1 MSVYESGTYNFSM
14 DIDEV
19 IQEATEMIGGEP
31 TLGSEPKSARRS
43 INLLLQDWQNRDIM
57 LWTAETSTFTVSIST
72 TTYSLASSSIDVLEA
87 VVNRDN
93 VDIQLERISMQEF
106 LKIPNKK
113 QAGRPTQ
120 YAVRHERDN
129 PVVYLWPLP
138 ENSTDQV
145 KVELIR
151 YMQDVDKSAV
161 QTPDVSRRFLPCLTA
176 GVAYYMSMKRPNV
189 DMQRIAMIKTEYEE
203 RLLRALEE
211 DRERVSLLIRPQVRV

>member
-1 MSVYESGTYNFSM
+1 MSTSGTYDFSM

-19 IQEATEMIGGEP
+19 IQEAMEMIGGEP
-31 TLGSEPKSARRS
+31 TLGHEPKSARRS
-43 INLLLQDWQNRDIM
+43 INLLLADWQNRDIM
-57 LWTAETSTFTVSIST
+57 LWTAETSVFTVSVST

-93 VDIQLERISMQEF
+93 TDIQLERISMQEY

-113 QAGRPTQ
+113 QTGRPTQ

-145 KVELIR
+145 KIELIR
-151 YMQDVDKSAV
+151 YMQDVNKSAV
-161 QTPDVSRRFLPCLTA
+161 QTADISRKFLPCLSA
-176 GVAYYMSMKRPNV
+176 GLAYYMSMKRPNV
-189 DMQRIAMIKTEYEE
+189 DMNRITMIKTEYEE
-203 RLLRALEE
+203 RLARALTE
-211 DRERVSLLIRPQVRV
+211 DRERASLFITPKISI

>member
-1 MSVYESGTYNFSM
+1 MSTSGTYNFSM

-19 IQEATEMIGGEP
+19 IQEAMEMIGGEP
-31 TLGSEPKSARRS
+31 TLGHEPKSARRS
-43 INLLLQDWQNRDIM
+43 INLLLSDWQNRDIM
-57 LWTAETSTFTVSIST
+57 LWTAETSVFTVSVST

-87 VVNRDN
+87 VVNRDDT
-93 VDIQLERISMQEF
+93 DIQLERISMQEY

-113 QAGRPTQ
+113 QAGSPTQ

-145 KVELIR
+145 KIELIR
-151 YMQDVDKSAV
+151 YMQDVNKSAV
-161 QTPDVSRRFLPCLTA
+161 QTADISRKFLPCLTA

-189 DMQRIAMIKTEYEE
+189 DMNRIAMIKTEYEE
-203 RLLRALEE
+203 RLARALTE
-211 DRERVSLLIRPQVRV
+211 DRERASLFITPKISI

>member
-1 MSVYESGTYNFSM
+1 MSTSGTYNFSM
-14 DIDEV
+14 DIDEI

-31 TLGSEPKSARRS
+31 TLGHEPKSARRS

-57 LWTAETSTFTVSIST
+57 LWTAETSTFTVSVST

-113 QAGRPTQ
+113 QTGRPTQ

-129 PVVYLWPLP
+129 PEIYLWPLP

-151 YMQDVDKSAV
+151 YMQDVNRSAI
-161 QTPDVSRRFLPCLTA
+161 QTPDVSRRFLPCLSA

-189 DMQRIAMIKTEYEE
+189 DMERIAMIKTEYEE
-203 RLLRALEE
+203 RLSRALEE

>member
-1 MSVYESGTYNFSM
+1 MSTSGTYNFSM

-31 TLGSEPKSARRS
+31 TLGHEPKSARRS

-113 QAGRPTQ
+113 QTGRPTQ

-129 PVVYLWPLP
+129 PEIYLWPLP

-151 YMQDVDKSAV
+151 YMQDVNRSAI

-189 DMQRIAMIKTEYEE
+189 DMERIAMIKTEYEE
-203 RLLRALEE
+203 RLSRALEE

>member
-1 MSVYESGTYNFSM
+1 MSTSGTYDFSM

-19 IQEATEMIGGEP
+19 IQEAMEMIGGEP
-31 TLGSEPKSARRS
+31 TLGHEPKSARRS
-43 INLLLQDWQNRDIM
+43 INLLLSDWQNRDIM
-57 LWTAETSTFTVSIST
+57 LWTAETSVFTVSVST

-93 VDIQLERISMQEF
+93 TDIQLERISMQEY

-113 QAGRPTQ
+113 QTGRPTQ

-145 KVELIR
+145 KIELIR
-151 YMQDVDKSAV
+151 YMQDVNKSAV
-161 QTPDVSRRFLPCLTA
+161 QTADISRKFLPCLSA
-176 GVAYYMSMKRPNV
+176 GLAYYMSMKRPNV
-189 DMQRIAMIKTEYEE
+189 DMNRIAMIKTEYEE
-203 RLLRALEE
+203 RLARALTE
-211 DRERVSLLIRPQVRV
+211 DRERASLFITPKISI

>member
-1 MSVYESGTYNFSM
+1 MSTSGTYDFSM

-19 IQEATEMIGGEP
+19 IQEAMEMIGGEP
-31 TLGSEPKSARRS
+31 TLGYEPKSARRS
-43 INLLLQDWQNRDIM
+43 INLLLSDWQNRDIM
-57 LWTAETSTFTVSIST
+57 LWTAETSVFTVSVST

-93 VDIQLERISMQEF
+93 IDIQLERISMQEY

-113 QAGRPTQ
+113 QTGRPTQ

-145 KVELIR
+145 KIELIR
-151 YMQDVDKSAV
+151 YMQDVNKSAV
-161 QTPDVSRRFLPCLTA
+161 QTADISRKFLPCLSA
-176 GVAYYMSMKRPNV
+176 GLAYYMSMKRPNV
-189 DMQRIAMIKTEYEE
+189 DMNRITMIKTEYEE
-203 RLLRALEE
+203 RLARALTE
-211 DRERVSLLIRPQVRV
+211 DRERASLFITPKISI

>member
-1 MSVYESGTYNFSM
+1 MSTSGTYNFSM

-31 TLGSEPKSARRS
+31 TLGHEPKSARRS

-57 LWTAETSTFTVSIST
+57 LWTAETSTFTVSVST

-113 QAGRPTQ
+113 QTGRPTQ

-129 PVVYLWPLP
+129 PEIYLWPLP
-138 ENSTDQV
+138 ENSTDKV

-151 YMQDVDKSAV
+151 YMQDVNKSAI

-203 RLLRALEE
+203 RLSRALEE
-211 DRERVSLLIRPQVRV
+211 DRERVSLLIRPRISV

>member
-1 MSVYESGTYNFSM
+1 MSTSGTYDFSM

-19 IQEATEMIGGEP
+19 IQEAMEMIGGEP
-31 TLGSEPKSARRS
+31 TLGHEPKSARRS
-43 INLLLQDWQNRDIM
+43 INLLLSDWQNRDIM
-57 LWTAETSTFTVSIST
+57 LWTAETSVFTVSVST

-93 VDIQLERISMQEF
+93 TDIQLERISMQEY

-113 QAGRPTQ
+113 QTGRPTQ

-145 KVELIR
+145 KIELIR
-151 YMQDVDKSAV
+151 YMQDVTKSAV
-161 QTPDVSRRFLPCLTA
+161 QTADISRRFLPCLSA

-189 DMQRIAMIKTEYEE
+189 DMNRIAMIKTEYEE
-203 RLLRALEE
+203 RLARALTE
-211 DRERVSLLIRPQVRV
+211 DRERLSLLIKTKISI

>member
-1 MSVYESGTYNFSM
+1 MSTSGTYNFSM

-57 LWTAETSTFTVSIST
+57 LWTAETSTFTVSVST

-113 QAGRPTQ
+113 QTGRPTQ

-129 PVVYLWPLP
+129 PEVYLWPLP

-151 YMQDVDKSAV
+151 YMQDINKSAI

-189 DMQRIAMIKTEYEE
+189 DMERIAMIKTEYEE
-203 RLLRALEE
+203 RLSRALEE

>member
-1 MSVYESGTYNFSM
+1 MSTSGTYNFSM

-19 IQEATEMIGGEP
+19 IQEAMEMIGGEP
-31 TLGSEPKSARRS
+31 TLGHEPKSARRS
-43 INLLLQDWQNRDIM
+43 INLLLSDWQNRDIM
-57 LWTAETSTFTVSIST
+57 LWTAETSVFTVSVST

-87 VVNRDN
+87 VVNRDDT
-93 VDIQLERISMQEF
+93 DIQLERISMQEY

-113 QAGRPTQ
+113 QTGRPTQ

-145 KVELIR
+145 KIELIR
-151 YMQDVDKSAV
+151 YMQDVNKSAV
-161 QTPDVSRRFLPCLTA
+161 QTADISRKFLPCLTA

-189 DMQRIAMIKTEYEE
+189 DMNRIAMIKTEYEE
-203 RLLRALEE
+203 RLARALTE
-211 DRERVSLLIRPQVRV
+211 DRERASLFITPKISI

>member
-1 MSVYESGTYNFSM
+1 MSTSGTYNFSM

-19 IQEATEMIGGEP
+19 IQEAMEMIGGEP

-57 LWTAETSTFTVSIST
+57 LWTAETSTFTVSVST

-113 QAGRPTQ
+113 QTGRPTQ

-129 PVVYLWPLP
+129 PEVYLWPLP

-151 YMQDVDKSAV
+151 YMQDINKSAI

-189 DMQRIAMIKTEYEE
+189 DMERIAMIKTEYEE
-203 RLLRALEE
+203 RLSRALEE

>member
-1 MSVYESGTYNFSM
+1 MSTSGTYNFSM

-31 TLGSEPKSARRS
+31 ILGHEPKSARRS

-57 LWTAETSTFTVSIST
+57 LWTAETSTFTVSVST

-113 QAGRPTQ
+113 QTGRPTQ

-129 PVVYLWPLP
+129 PEIYLWPLP

-151 YMQDVDKSAV
+151 YMQDVNKSAI

-203 RLLRALEE
+203 RLSRALEE
-211 DRERVSLLIRPQVRV
+211 DRERVSLLIRPRISV

>member
-1 MSVYESGTYNFSM
+1 MTTSGTYNFSM

-31 TLGSEPKSARRS
+31 TLGHEPKSARRS

-57 LWTAETSTFTVSIST
+57 LWTAETSTFTVSVST
-72 TTYSLASSSIDVLEA
+72 TTYSLDSSSIDVLEA

-113 QAGRPTQ
+113 QTGRPTQ

-129 PVVYLWPLP
+129 PEIYLWPLP
-138 ENSTDQV
+138 ENSTDKV

-151 YMQDVDKSAV
+151 YMQDVNKSAI

-203 RLLRALEE
+203 RLSRALEE

>member
-1 MSVYESGTYNFSM
+1 MSTSGTYNFSM

-31 TLGSEPKSARRS
+31 TLGHEPKSARRS

-113 QAGRPTQ
+113 QTGRPTQ

-129 PVVYLWPLP
+129 PEIYLWPLP

-151 YMQDVDKSAV
+151 YMQDVNRSAI

-189 DMQRIAMIKTEYEE
+189 DMERIAMIKTEYEE
-203 RLLRALEE
+203 RLARALTE
-211 DRERVSLLIRPQVRV
+211 DRERVSLLIKPKISI

>member
-1 MSVYESGTYNFSM
+1 MSTSGTYNFSM
-14 DIDEV
+14 DIDEI

-31 TLGSEPKSARRS
+31 TLGHEPKSARRS

-57 LWTAETSTFTVSIST
+57 LWTAETSTFTVSVST

-113 QAGRPTQ
+113 QTGRPTQ

-129 PVVYLWPLP
+129 PEIYLWPLP

-151 YMQDVDKSAV
+151 YMQDVNRSAI

-189 DMQRIAMIKTEYEE
+189 DMERIAMIKTEYEE
-203 RLLRALEE
+203 RLSRALEE

>member
-1 MSVYESGTYNFSM
+1 MSVSGTYNFSM

-31 TLGSEPKSARRS
+31 TLGHEPKSARRS

-57 LWTAETSTFTVSIST
+57 LWTAETSTFTVSVST

-113 QAGRPTQ
+113 QTGRPTQ

-129 PVVYLWPLP
+129 PEIYLWPLP

-151 YMQDVDKSAV
+151 YMQDVNKSAI

-203 RLLRALEE
+203 RLSRALEE
-211 DRERVSLLIRPQVRV
+211 DRERVSLLIRPRISV